1 MALGFDLRESFGFS
15 LEVVRVEG
23 FEDLWET

>member
-1 MALGFDLRESFGFS
+1 MAEGFDLRGSFGFS
-15 LEVVRVEG
+15 LEVVKVEG